1 MKTDKRTQ
9 LLKILSD
16 ASQSISS
23 AALANMLGTSE
34 RTVRNYIKAINEEG
48 KAVITS
54 SREGYRLESHTA
66 SLDTLPNEAE
76 SRVWKVL
83 SDLLTSKEGV
93 NAFDEAEALYVSSST
108 ILNTVIPQ
116 VKEIA
121 KEYDLRIESQK
132 YQFYLRGSEQN
143 RRKMIGSLAV
153 RNTYGFFNSKD
164 ALEQL
169 FPSQD
174 IDGIM
179 QELFIVPFSLV
190 SAIPS
195 LWAILRRFVPVLPDI
210 SPLSTFSFGLIGL
223 FVVFVIP
230 YNCLQKIEKKD
241 RSMIAGFTG
250 IGAYMMCMNFQTVDG
265 GSLVSMNK
273 FGAGGMFTAMV
284 VGLMVAVIYKLLA
297 KYSFFGEDSVIPDFV
312 KNWFDNIAAI
322 LISLTVAYLF
332 TYIAKI
338 DVFAMVQILMKP
350 VTSFAQSAPGVIM
363 IVFLQ
368 NVFYFFGVS
377 GWVFTPVTRSITQAA
392 IAENA
397 ELVAAGLAPKNI
409 YAYGFSRY
417 HHIGGQGA
425 TLPLALFMLRA
436 KSKKFRLLGKATLV
450 PSIFN
455 INEPLQYGAV
465 VGNPFM
471 LIPTVLI
478 AIILPGF
485 SYLWFAMGWG
495 TINYVN
501 FDMNFAP
508 NAVSAFFMSGGDWRN
523 VLLICINFV
532 LAALIWYPFF
542 KAADKAECKKEAERE
557 AAKAAKKAAK
567 AAVKA

>member
-1 MKTDKRTQ
+1 MME
-9 LLKILSD
+9 KIQAWIEKHL
-16 ASQSISS
+16 
-23 AALANMLGTSE
+23 
-34 RTVRNYIKAINEEG
+34 VPVIN
-48 KAVITS
+48 KITS
-54 SREGYRLESHTA
+54 NFWFGIVA
-66 SLDTLPNEAE
+66 D
-76 SRVWKVL
+76 
-83 SDLLTSKEGV
+83 
-93 NAFDEAEALYVSSST
+93 
-108 ILNTVIPQ
+108 
-116 VKEIA
+116 
-121 KEYDLRIESQK
+121 
-132 YQFYLRGSEQN
+132 
-143 RRKMIGSLAV
+143 AV
-153 RNTYGFFNSKD
+153 
-164 ALEQL
+164 
-169 FPSQD
+169 
-174 IDGIM
+174 
-179 QELFIVPFSLV
+179 LFIVPFSMV

-195 LWAILRRFVPVLPDI
+195 LWGILRRFVPVLPDI

-322 LISLTVAYLF
+322 LISLTIAYLF

-495 TINYVN
+495 TINYV
-501 FDMNFAP
+501 
-508 NAVSAFFMSGGDWRN
+508 
-523 VLLICINFV
+523 

-542 KAADKAECKKEAERE
+542 KAADKTECKKEAERE

>member
-1 MKTDKRTQ
+1 MME
-9 LLKILSD
+9 KIQAWIEKHLVPVV
-16 ASQSISS
+16 
-23 AALANMLGTSE
+23 N
-34 RTVRNYIKAINEEG
+34 K
-48 KAVITS
+48 ITS
-54 SREGYRLESHTA
+54 NFWFGIVA
-66 SLDTLPNEAE
+66 
-76 SRVWKVL
+76 
-83 SDLLTSKEGV
+83 
-93 NAFDEAEALYVSSST
+93 
-108 ILNTVIPQ
+108 
-116 VKEIA
+116 
-121 KEYDLRIESQK
+121 
-132 YQFYLRGSEQN
+132 
-143 RRKMIGSLAV
+143 
-153 RNTYGFFNSKD
+153 D
-164 ALEQL
+164 A
-169 FPSQD
+169 
-174 IDGIM
+174 I
-179 QELFIVPFSLV
+179 LFIVPFSMV

-557 AAKAAKKAAK
+557 AAKAAKKATKAAAK
-567 AAVKA
+567 A